1 MSGLRS
7 MWGMWGSHTSSTNGW
22 RSRRRTSSVSSRDTC
37 RGHQKRRS
45 GTTSPGSGLSSI
57 TPIACNSLLGETP
70 MRPHTLLFSAMI
82 VLSLVTNTLGADEHS
97 PPDQDNGRDKV
108 QESIDYRIGP
118 EDVLD
123 IAVWHNEAMSRTVP
137 VRPDGKI
144 SLPLVNE
151 VQAAG
156 LTPMQ
161 LRDALSKKLEE
172 YMPNP
177 EVSVIVKEVHSFK
190 VSVVGE
196 VKRPGRHELKSRAT
210 VLDVLA
216 MAEGLGEFAS
226 RGRIVILRPD
236 GNTLKR
242 IPFNYNKVVSANG
255 ANGELENFL
264 LQPGDIVVV
273 P

>member
-7 MWGMWGSHTSSTNGW
+7 MWGMWGSHTSSPNGW

-82 VLSLVTNTLGADEHS
+82 VLSLVTNTLGADERS
-97 PPDQDNGRDKV
+97 LPDQDNGRDKV

-144 SLPLVNE
+144 SLPLLNE

-156 LTPMQ
+156 LTPPQ
-161 LRDALSKKLEE
+161 LRDVLMKRLTD
-172 YMPNP
+172 YMPSP
-177 EVSVIVKEVHSFK
+177 EVSVIVREVHSFK
-190 VSVVGE
+190 VSVIGE
-196 VKRPGRHELKSRAT
+196 VKTPGRYELNSPAT

-216 MAEGLGEFAS
+216 QAGPFTDFA
-226 RGRIVILRPD
+226 
-236 GNTLKR
+236 
-242 IPFNYNKVVSANG
+242 
-255 ANGELENFL
+255 
-264 LQPGDIVVV
+264 
-273 P
+273 